1 MRVVVLPVCL
11 LESYPHVLLKYDFRV
26 IPQTPASPAF
36 NPSTPSVSGASN
48 RSNVR
53 SQEFYLTPYCSP
65 ILPSGSIHTVC
76 EIIKGSAVLR
86 QVFDV
91 KKEDE
96 ENLENKVNIGFFSNH
111 RLRSRSTGFFRKRS
125 RNCKVE

>member
-26 IPQTPASPAF
+26 IPQTPASPAV
-36 NPSTPSVSGASN
+36 NSSTPSISGASN
-48 RSNVR
+48 KSNMR

-76 EIIKGSAVLR
+76 EIIKGSTVLR
-86 QVFDV
+86 QLFDV

-96 ENLENKVNIGFFSNH
+96 ENLENKEG
-111 RLRSRSTGFFRKRS
+111 K
-125 RNCKVE
+125 

>member
-26 IPQTPASPAF
+26 LPPPSQTQTPASPAAHSTT
-36 NPSTPSVSGASN
+36 PSTIGGNHKAN
-48 RSNVR
+48 HRA
-53 SQEFYLTPYCSP
+53 QEFYLTPYCSP

-76 EIIKGSAVLR
+76 EIIKGSSVLR
-86 QVFDV
+86 YLFDV

-96 ENLENKVNIGFFSNH
+96 ENLENKVKQILNVNIRIISYE
-111 RLRSRSTGFFRKRS
+111 S
-125 RNCKVE
+125 CC